1 MEYSSFIVLAGVP
14 LIIWILLFFQKETTK
29 NWVFIGAFVSTGLS
43 LALLLRS
50 YFEWNWEFLDLISI
64 SIAFLNVV
72 VLLAIGRNGRSSK

>member
-14 LIIWILLFFQKETTK
+14 LIIWILLFFQKKTTK
-29 NWVFIGAFVSTGLS
+29 NWVFVGAFVSTGLS